1 MIVTN
6 DRISPM
12 YLEKYT
18 NLLSGEG
25 LVVDT
30 VVLPDGEENKTYECM
45 SMILDRALELGLD
58 RKSTFVAL
66 GGGVI
71 GDMVGF
77 ASAIYQRGVNF
88 IQVSLGFDH

>member
-1 MIVTN
+1 
-6 DRISPM
+6 M
-12 YLEKYT
+12 YLERYQQLISDNT
-18 NLLSGEG
+18 NSNDDKELT
-25 LVVDT
+25 VDT
-30 VVLPDGEENKTYECM
+30 VVLPDGEENKSYDVM
-45 SMILDRALELGLD
+45 ALILDKALELGLD

-88 IQVSLGFDH
+88 IQVSLVFVDS